1 VTEETTNISF
11 YVAAILIMAL
21 VIFLSLFNYD
31 VPPSAS
37 NSFITLIH
45 LLAMG

>member
-1 VTEETTNISF
+1 VTENTTNISF
-11 YVAAILIMAL
+11 FVAVILVMAIVM
-21 VIFLSLFNYD
+21 FLSLFNYD
-31 VPPSAS
+31 VPPSAG